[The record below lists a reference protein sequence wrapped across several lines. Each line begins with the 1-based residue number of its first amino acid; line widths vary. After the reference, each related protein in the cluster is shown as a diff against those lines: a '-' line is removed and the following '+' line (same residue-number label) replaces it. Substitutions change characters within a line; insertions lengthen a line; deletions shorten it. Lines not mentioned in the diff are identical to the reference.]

1 MDRMPTVLE
10 RILSRRRERL
20 EEEKRRRP
28 LAEVRAAAR
37 DAPPARD
44 FARAVAA
51 GPGNVRII
59 AEIKRRSPSRGPLRP
74 GLDVPSLAHAYAA
87 GGADALSVL
96 TEQDH
101 FDGRLDDLTA
111 ASTAVGLPVLRKDFL
126 TDPYQL
132 HEARAAG
139 ADAVLLIA
147 AALDPGALQELT
159 GLAGELGMAA
169 LVEAHD
175 ESELTAALASGAP
188 LVGIN
193 NRDLR
198 TLEVSLQTSIRL
210 APLVPPGRTV
220 VAESGIH
227 GPEDLRLLAGSGIH
241 AFLVGE
247 HLVLAADVV
256 GALRALKGAEP

>member
-20 EEEKRRRP
+20 EEEMRRRP
-28 LAEVRAAAR
+28 FAEVRAAAR

-44 FARAVAA
+44 FARAVA
-51 GPGNVRII
+51 GPGDVRII

-74 GLDVPSLAHAYAA
+74 GLDVPSLARAYAA

-101 FDGRLDDLTA
+101 FDGRLDYQTA
-111 ASTAVGLPVLRKDFL
+111 ASAAAGLPVLRKDIL
-126 TDPYQL
+126 TDPDQL

-139 ADAVLLIA
+139 ADAVLLIV
-147 AALDPGALQELT
+147 AALDPGALRD
-159 GLAGELGMAA
+159 LAALAAALGMAA

-175 ESELTAALASGAP
+175 ESELRAALDSGAP

-198 TLEVSLQTSIRL
+198 TLEVSLETSIRL
-210 APLVPPGRTV
+210 APLVPPGRTA

-227 GPEDLRLLAGSGIH
+227 GPEDLRLLARSGIH